1 MPAGRWSTIGTVDET
16 GLAEFQAHRPR
27 LMGLAY
33 RMLGELSEAEDVVQD
48 AYLRW
53 RANPRATTP
62 AAWLTT
68 VVTNL
73 CLNRLASARARR
85 ERYVGTWLPE
95 PLLTD
100 NRSDPQV
107 LIERQGD
114 LSLGFLAVLERLT
127 PPERAAFVLRS
138 AFGHSH
144 RDIAAVLGT
153 DEAHARQ
160 LYHRARARIGD
171 PRRRFVAS
179 PEQNTELVQR
189 FLAAALDGDLA
200 GLEKVLSDEVTV
212 WSDGGGKVTASPH
225 PISGRF
231 EVARYLVGLAS
242 SGRAATVTFTA
253 VEVNGDPG
261 IVVQDKGAL
270 IVVLVPEIHD
280 GQIHAV
286 RAVLNPTKLRFITA
300 QLDGRVH
307 G

>member
-1 MPAGRWSTIGTVDET
+1 MPATRWSTIGAMDET

-53 RANPRATTP
+53 QAGPEATTP
-62 AAWLTT
+62 VAWLTT

-85 ERYVGTWLPE
+85 ERYVGSWLPE

-100 NRSDPQV
+100 HRSDPQV

-114 LSLGFLAVLERLT
+114 LSMGFLVVLERLT

-144 RDIAAVLGT
+144 REVAAVLGT

-179 PEQNTELVQR
+179 PQQNTELVER
-189 FLAAALDGDLA
+189 FLAAVLDGDLA
-200 GLEKVLSDEVTV
+200 GLERVLSDEVTV
-212 WSDGGGKVTASPH
+212 WSDGGGQVTASPR
-225 PISGRF
+225 PVVGRSD
-231 EVARYLVGLAS
+231 VARYLVGLAS
-242 SGRAATVTFTA
+242 GGRAPTVTFTA
-253 VEVNGDPG
+253 LEVNGDPG
-261 IVVQDKGAL
+261 ILVQDGGTL
-270 IVVLVPEIHD
+270 IVVLVPEVHD
-280 GQIHAV
+280 GRIHAV
-286 RAVLNPTKLRFITA
+286 RAVLNPAKLRFITA
-300 QLDGRVH
+300 QLGRVH